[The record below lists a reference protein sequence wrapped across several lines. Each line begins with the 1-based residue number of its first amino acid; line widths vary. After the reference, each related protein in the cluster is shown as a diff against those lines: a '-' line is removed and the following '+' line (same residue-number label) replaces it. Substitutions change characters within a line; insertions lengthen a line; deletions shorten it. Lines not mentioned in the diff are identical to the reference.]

1 MTAYNAGMIR
11 KKLLIYTLTFAF
23 CLVFGLGA
31 ETVHGQDVVTDLIGR
46 INNLRSSLGLAPYSL
61 NGALNAA
68 AQNHASWMAETGQVS
83 HTQPNGSTPSSRA
96 AAAGYAS
103 SWVSEN
109 IYAGT
114 NATAND
120 AWVFWINSPIHYR
133 GLTNSNYDQIGIGS
147 ATTSWGRSF
156 VLVFGASGAPA
167 VNLNPGG
174 GGDSGAA
181 PAAAPS
187 FIVGV
192 DAYGNIMHEVQ
203 EEHTVGHIALI
214 YGYTWDDIPGILTL
228 NGLTET
234 DLRTLKIGSIFLVP
248 PHSGTY
254 TPTPGGPTVTPGV
267 APEDLTAIAE
277 AVANTTALPGMT
289 GQSSTTGQ
297 PDGANVNSDITP
309 SPTET
314 SRARTGRR
322 AMTRTAEAMLALTV
336 TLESGNSLNGVVV
349 PRIATSGAVPAEL
362 NSPTIDASVATAQP
376 SSPSPTLFPTVT
388 PTPEPLV
395 TLTLPGLP
403 TEVAMVGGGT
413 GINAPAGT
421 SSREVVVLREGTS
434 PWLIVALVLQSVIIG
449 FAAFE
454 FARRMRR

>member
-1 MTAYNAGMIR
+1 MTAYNGAMIR

-23 CLVFGLGA
+23 CLLFGLGA

-83 HTQPNGSTPSSRA
+83 HTQPNGSTPSTRA

-192 DAYGNIMHEVQ
+192 DSYGNIMHEVQ
-203 EEHTVGHIALI
+203 EEHTVGDIALI
-214 YGYTWDDIPGILTL
+214 YGYTWDDIPGMLTL

-277 AVANTTALPGMT
+277 AVANTTALPG
-289 GQSSTTGQ
+289 TTGQ
-297 PDGANVNSDITP
+297 PDGANLNSDITP
-309 SPTET
+309 SSTET
-314 SRARTGRR
+314 PRTRVGRR

-336 TLESGNSLNGVVV
+336 TLESGNSVNGVVV

-362 NSPTIDASVATAQP
+362 NSPTIDASVATAQL

-388 PTPEPLV
+388 LTITPTSEPAISSAFPTV
-395 TLTLPGLP
+395 A
-403 TEVAMVGGGT
+403 TEVAMVGMGAGT
-413 GINAPAGT
+413 DAPALAAPG
-421 SSREVVVLREGTS
+421 EIIILREGTS

-449 FAAFE
+449 FAAFQ